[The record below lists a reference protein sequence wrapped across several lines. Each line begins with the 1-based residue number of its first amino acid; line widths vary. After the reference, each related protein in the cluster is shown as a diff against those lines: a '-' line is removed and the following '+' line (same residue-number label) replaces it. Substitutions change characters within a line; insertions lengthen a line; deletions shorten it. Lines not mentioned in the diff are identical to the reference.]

1 MKDYPAIPHA
11 TDAPA
16 RLFESGHLWLLEK
29 VDGELFRFQVRSSG
43 LIRFG
48 DRNRW
53 YDDPDAVPQR
63 YQHAVRHVRTNLERS
78 ALREAVDD
86 SESLVFFG
94 EAMHRQRIDYDW
106 DRLPSFLGFDVWND
120 DTERFYP
127 PDTVEQIYE
136 RLGLHP
142 VNAFERERRARDFD
156 PESYTVPQSH
166 WYDGPAAGVI
176 VRDKR
181 GTQAKIP
188 HPDIDEIEDLVPDET
203 TAAQLVERY
212 ATDGRIAGIAAT
224 LETRDGAVTLEALH
238 ERLLEEIGREANQQ
252 VYRSDG
258 TVEIDAFRSA
268 LWDPVRRWMDR
279 Q

>member
-11 TDAPA
+11 TAAPD
-16 RLFESGHLWLLEK
+16 RIFESGHLWLLEK
-29 VDGELFRFQVRSSG
+29 VDGEPFRFQVRSSG
-43 LIRFG
+43 LLRFG

-53 YDDPDAVPQR
+53 YDDPNAVPKPF
-63 YQHAVRHVRTNLERS
+63 QHAVSHVRANLERS
-78 ALREAVDD
+78 ALRDAVDD

-106 DRLPSFLGFDVWND
+106 DRMPSFLGFDVWND
-120 DTERFYP
+120 DTDRFYP

-136 RLGLHP
+136 RLGLYP

-156 PESYTVPQSH
+156 LESYTVPQSH
-166 WYDGPAAGVI
+166 WYDGPAEGVI

-181 GTQAKIP
+181 GTRAKIL
-188 HPDIDEIEDLVPDET
+188 HPTSDDLEDPVQEVA

-212 ATDGRIAGIAAT
+212 ATDERIAGVAAT
-224 LETRDGAVTLEALH
+224 LEARDGAVTLEALH
-238 ERLLEEIGREANQQ
+238 ERVLEAIGREANHQL
-252 VYRSDG
+252 YRADG
-258 TVEIDAFRSA
+258 AVDMDAFRSA
-268 LWDPVRRWMDR
+268 LWDALRRWMDG